1 MNRGGKCA
9 ERPPWL
15 TIKAPDPARLAEMK
29 AMTDRLKLHTVC
41 ESAACPNQGECFAR
55 GTATF
60 MILGDVCTRRC
71 RFCAVAKGAPA
82 PPDDGEPEMV
92 AEAAVLLGLR
102 HAVLTSVT
110 RDDLPDGGAG
120 HFARAIGAVRRRCP
134 GVTIEVLIPDFQG
147 DAEALAGVVR
157 AGPQVIN
164 HNIETVPRLYP
175 LVRPGAGY
183 HRSLQLL
190 RRVKKMDSSPATKSG
205 LMVGLGETEEEVA
218 AVLRD
223 LRAQQ
228 VDLVTIGQYLRP
240 SPEHLPVDRYIT
252 PEQFQAYKGIASSLG
267 LAAEAGPLVRSS
279 YHATELYEK
288 LK

>member
-1 MNRGGKCA
+1 MHKGEKCP

-15 TIKAPDPARLAEMK
+15 TIKAPDPAHLAEMK

-55 GTATF
+55 GAATF

-71 RFCAVAKGAPA
+71 RFCAVAKGIPA

-92 AEAAVLLGLR
+92 AEAAGLLGLR
-102 HAVLTSVT
+102 HVVLTSVT

-120 HFARAIGAVRRRCP
+120 YFARTIGAIRRRCP

-147 DAEALAGVVR
+147 DAAALDMVVR
-157 AGPQVIN
+157 AGPQVLN

-175 LVRPGAGY
+175 SVRPGASY

-190 RRVKKMDSSPATKSG
+190 RRVKEIDSRLVTKSG

-223 LRAQQ
+223 LRAER
-228 VDLVTIGQYLRP
+228 VDLVTIGQYLCP
-240 SPEHLPVDRYIT
+240 SPDHLPVDRYIT
-252 PEQFQAYKGIASSLG
+252 PEQFQAYKDIASSLG

-279 YHATELYEK
+279 YRATELYEK